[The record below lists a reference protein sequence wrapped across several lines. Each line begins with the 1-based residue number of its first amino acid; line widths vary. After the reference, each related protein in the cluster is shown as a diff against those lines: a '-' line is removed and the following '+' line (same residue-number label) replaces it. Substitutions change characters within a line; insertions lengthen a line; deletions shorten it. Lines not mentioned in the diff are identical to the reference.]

1 MDYFAGAAERV
12 RQAAEQAQAAAAD
25 FAKEDGGT
33 LAAMTTGTSSVAPPT
48 LEGKTPEELQR
59 FCQKMIKI
67 NKGKCVRETASPFS
81 AVRLR

>member
-33 LAAMTTGTSSVAPPT
+33 LAAMTTGTSMAAPPV
-48 LEGKTPEELQR
+48 LEGKSPEELQR

-67 NKGKCVRETASPFS
+67 NKGERFKEIFFFM
-81 AVRLR
+81 AVVY